1 MTTLL
6 EMKQK
11 STREH
16 MKIMQA
22 FLDGKIILS
31 RLLDSDRWHETR
43 YPSWNF
49 THYEY
54 KVLGEEPTGHDAE
67 EEARVA

>member
-1 MTTLL
+1 MATLL

-11 STREH
+11 STKAA
-16 MKIMQA
+16 MKVMA
-22 FLDGKIILS
+22 AWLEGKTVLARRLDGGA
-31 RLLDSDRWHETR
+31 WTETR

-54 KVLGEEPTGHDAE
+54 QILDEEPAGNDAE
-67 EEARVA
+67 EETRVA

>member
-11 STREH
+11 STREYK
-16 MKIMQA
+16 KIMEA
-22 FLDGKIILS
+22 WLEGKTVLSRRLDGGA
-31 RLLDSDRWHETR
+31 WTETR

-49 THYEY
+49 THFEY
-54 KVLGEEPTGHDAE
+54 KVLGEEPADNDAE

>member
-1 MTTLL
+1 MATLL

-16 MKIMQA
+16 MKVMQA
-22 FLDGKIILS
+22 WLDGKVILA
-31 RLLDSDRWHETR
+31 RLMDSDRWVETR

-54 KVLGEEPTGHDAE
+54 KIVGEEPAGNDTE
-67 EEARVA
+67 EESRVA